1 MRRIIDPPTKI
12 STANGEATVSE
23 EVMVKIP
30 TLGSFFWA
38 KVMAESP
45 RLLSLGALC
54 RNNLYGFFWAPG
66 AQVPILLI
74 PREGANHPRRAIQ
87 MQ

>member
-1 MRRIIDPPTKI
+1 
-12 STANGEATVSE
+12 
-23 EVMVKIP
+23 MVKIP
-30 TLGSFFWA
+30 TLGSDVWA

-54 RNNLYGFFWAPG
+54 RSNLYGFCWAPG
-66 AQVPILLI
+66 AQATILLI
-74 PREGANHPRRAIQ
+74 PREGAHQPRKAIQ

>member
-1 MRRIIDPPTKI
+1 
-12 STANGEATVSE
+12 
-23 EVMVKIP
+23 MVKIP
-30 TLGSFFWA
+30 TLGSYVWA

-45 RLLSLGALC
+45 RLLSLGALF

-66 AQVPILLI
+66 AQAPILLI
-74 PREGANHPRRAIQ
+74 PREGAHQPRRAIQ